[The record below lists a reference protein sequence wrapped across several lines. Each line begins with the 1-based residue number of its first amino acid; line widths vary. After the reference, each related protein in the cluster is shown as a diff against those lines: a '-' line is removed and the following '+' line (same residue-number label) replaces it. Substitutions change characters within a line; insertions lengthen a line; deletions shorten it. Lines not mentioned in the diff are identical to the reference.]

1 MFSHYFLKTASR
13 ALRRKKSFSLLN
25 ILGLAIGIAA
35 SLLIFLVIR
44 HELSF
49 DRYQSKRDRIYRVV
63 TTNKARSNGEVVAR
77 NGIVPLPLPITMR
90 QEFPALEK
98 VAALWHIDGARLYI
112 PQQDPTQEKRFRE
125 TEGLFFAEPS
135 LFDIF
140 DFTWLEGNAAAL
152 NEPNTVV
159 LNQNLAETY
168 FGSSKNAIGKTIE
181 LWSHRIPLRVTGVF
195 KDLPEN
201 TNVPVRLAVSY
212 PTFLKMQGNVFTKD
226 QWLSLNS
233 NSQCFVLA
241 PREHDIRRSA
251 SRLPAF
257 VKKYYPEDEFQ
268 ITSTTVLGFQPLTEV
283 HLDTRFGS
291 YENDRMS
298 YKELWSLA
306 LIGLF
311 LLLVA
316 CINFVNLATA
326 QSVNRA
332 KEIGVRKALGSN
344 RYQLL
349 KQFFSETA
357 LITFLSLILGTVLA
371 WVAAPYL
378 SDLLQKNYSLN
389 IFKYPIILL
398 YLMLT
403 GVVVTLLAGFYPAMV
418 LSGFSPVAAIKNKIS
433 TRTIGGISL
442 RRGLV
447 VFQFVIAQLLVIG
460 TLVVMKQMKFF
471 RNQSLGFQKE
481 ATVLI
486 NLPTDSTLK
495 TKYQYMR
502 EQMSR
507 VPGVDAASLC
517 FDAPASRWG
526 WYVDFYF
533 ENNPERQPFTV
544 SRQFADTGYFNTFR
558 LSLAAGRFPYPSD
571 TVRELLV
578 NETLVRKLRISNA
591 ADIIGKTIAFHGSPQ
606 RYPIVG
612 VLKDYNNKPL
622 QFEIVPIVMSSDINN
637 CSNLALR
644 INPKKLRATLNQV
657 QKTFAQ
663 VYPTYMYDCTFLD
676 ERIGEFYKTEAMTA
690 QLFKIFAAL
699 AIFICCLGLYGL
711 VSFMAVQKT
720 KEVGIRKVLG
730 ASVQNIVYLFS
741 KEFTLLIGIAFLV
754 AAPGGYY
761 FMRGWLED
769 FHYHIELNWTVFGLA
784 IALSVVIAWLTVGY
798 KAVKAAV
805 ANPVKSL
812 RSE

>member
-1 MFSHYFLKTASR
+1 MFSQYFFKTAFR
-13 ALRRKKSFSLLN
+13 ALWRKRSFSVLN

-35 SLLIFLVIR
+35 VLLIFLVIR
-44 HELSF
+44 YEMSF
-49 DRYQSKRDRIYRVV
+49 DGYQSKGHRIYRVV
-63 TTNKARSNGEVVAR
+63 TVNKSRSNGEVVAR
-77 NGIVPLPLPITMR
+77 NGMVPIPLPITMK
-90 QEFPALEK
+90 QEFPSLEK

-112 PQQDPTQEKRFRE
+112 PQKDNMEEKRFRE
-125 TEGLFFAEPS
+125 TEGLFFTEPS

-152 NEPNTVV
+152 SQPNTVV
-159 LNQNLAETY
+159 LNQSLAETY
-168 FGSSKNAIGKTIE
+168 FGSTESAIGKIVR

-201 TNVPVRLAVSY
+201 TNVPVRMAVSY
-212 PTFLKMQGNVFTKD
+212 PTFLKREGDVFTKD

-241 PREHDIRRSA
+241 SGKYDIDRSA
-251 SRLPAF
+251 SQLPAF
-257 VKKYYPEDEFQ
+257 VKRHYPEDEFRT
-268 ITSTTVLGFQPLTEV
+268 TSVTELGFQPLDEV

-332 KEIGVRKALGSN
+332 KEIGVRKVLGSD

-357 LITFLSLILGTVLA
+357 LITFLSLILGSLLA
-371 WVAAPYL
+371 ALGAPYL
-378 SDLLQKNYSLN
+378 SELLQKNYSLN
-389 IFKYPIILL
+389 LFHYPVILVFL
-398 YLMLT
+398 LAIGLI
-403 GVVVTLLAGFYPAMV
+403 VTFLAGFYPAMV
-418 LSGFSPVAAIKNKIS
+418 LSGFNPVAAIKSKIS
-433 TRTIGGISL
+433 TRTMGGISL

-460 TLVVMKQMKFF
+460 TLVVINQMKFF
-471 RNQSLGFQKE
+471 RSRPLGFQKE

-495 TKYQYMR
+495 TNYQYLR

-507 VPGVDAASLC
+507 VPGVEAASLC

-544 SRQFADTGYFNTFR
+544 SRQFADTAYFNTFR

-578 NETLVRKLRISNA
+578 NETLVRKLGISNA
-591 ADIIGKTIAFHGSPQ
+591 ADIVGKTIAFHGSPQ

-622 QFEIVPIVMSSDINN
+622 QFEIVPIVMSSDIGN

-644 INPKKLRATLNQV
+644 INPQNLRVTLDRV
-657 QKTFAQ
+657 ERTFTQ

-676 ERIGEFYKTEAMTA
+676 ERVEEFYKTEAMTA

-699 AIFICCLGLYGL
+699 AIFISCLGLYGL

-730 ASVQNIVYLFS
+730 ASVENIVYLFS
-741 KEFTLLIGIAFLV
+741 KEFILLIGIAFLI
-754 AAPGGYY
+754 AAPAGYY
-761 FMRGWLED
+761 FMLGWLEG
-769 FHYHIELNWTVFGLA
+769 FHYHIQLSWTVFGLA
-784 IALSVVIAWLTVGY
+784 VALSVVIAWLTVGY

-812 RSE
+812 RTE

>member
-1 MFSHYFLKTASR
+1 M
-13 ALRRKKSFSLLN
+13 
-25 ILGLAIGIAA
+25 
-35 SLLIFLVIR
+35 R
-44 HELSF
+44 H
-49 DRYQSKRDRIYRVV
+49 
-63 TTNKARSNGEVVAR
+63 
-77 NGIVPLPLPITMR
+77 
-90 QEFPALEK
+90 EFPALEK
-98 VAALWHIDGARLYI
+98 VAALWHIDGAQIYI
-112 PQQDPTQEKRFRE
+112 PQQDLAQEKRFKE
-125 TEGLFFAEPS
+125 TEGLFFTEPS

-159 LNQNLAETY
+159 LSQSLAETY
-168 FGSSKNAIGKTIE
+168 FGSAENVIGKTIQ

-201 TNVPVRLAVSY
+201 TNVPVRLAASY
-212 PTFLKMQGNVFTKD
+212 PTFLKRQGDVFTKD

-241 PREHDIRRSA
+241 SGNHDIRHSA

-257 VKKYYPEDEFQ
+257 VKKYYPEEEFHT
-268 ITSTTVLGFQPLTEV
+268 TSVTALGFQPLKEM
-283 HLDTRFGS
+283 HLDTRFDN
-291 YENDRMS
+291 YENDRLS

-326 QSVNRA
+326 QSVGRA
-332 KEIGVRKALGSN
+332 KEIGVRKVMGSD

-349 KQFFSETA
+349 KQFFIETA
-357 LITFLSLILGTVLA
+357 LITFLSLILGGLLA
-371 WVAAPYL
+371 WLAAPYL
-378 SDLLQKNYSLN
+378 STLLQKDYSLN
-389 IFKYPIILL
+389 VFRYPVILL
-398 YLMLT
+398 FLVLT
-403 GVVVTLLAGFYPAMV
+403 GAIVTLLAGFYPAMV
-418 LSGFSPVAAIKNKIS
+418 LSGFNPVAAIKNKIS
-433 TRTIGGISL
+433 VRTIGGISL

-460 TLVVMKQMKFF
+460 TLVVMNQMKFF
-471 RNQSLGFQKE
+471 RNRSLGFQKE

-486 NLPTDSTLK
+486 TLPTDSTLK
-495 TKYQYMR
+495 TKFQYLR
-502 EQMSR
+502 EQLSGI
-507 VPGVDAASLC
+507 PGVAAASLC

-526 WYVDFYF
+526 WYDEFYF
-533 ENNPERQPFTV
+533 ENSPERQLFTV
-544 SRQFADTGYFNTFR
+544 SRQFADTAYFNTFR
-558 LSLAAGRFPYPSD
+558 LSLTAGRFPYPSD
-571 TVRELLV
+571 TARELLV
-578 NETLVRKLRISNA
+578 NETLVRKLGISNA
-591 ADIIGKTIAFHGSPQ
+591 ADIVGKTIAFHGSIQ

-622 QFEIVPIVMSSDINN
+622 QEQIVPIVMTTEMKN
-637 CSNLALR
+637 CNNLALR
-644 INPKKLRATLNQV
+644 LNPGKLRTTLDQV
-657 QKTFAQ
+657 QKEFAK

-676 ERIGEFYKTEAMTA
+676 ERVGEFYKTEATTS

-699 AIFICCLGLYGL
+699 AIFISCLGLYGL

-720 KEVGIRKVLG
+720 KEVGIRKALG
-730 ASVQNIVYLFS
+730 ASVQNIVFLFS
-741 KEFTLLIGIAFLV
+741 KEFTLLIGVAFLI
-754 AAPGGYY
+754 AAPAGYY

-769 FHYHIELNWTVFGLA
+769 FHYHIELSWTVFGMA

-798 KAVKAAV
+798 KAIKAAV